1 MIHSDSDRK
10 GSCAERCEG
19 GVYLFTPLFFAPLR
33 KTKGCFSLT
42 KSRLKSLAVLALLL
56 AAWYLASRSGR
67 WSSYVLPGPEK
78 VAATAWKMIRSGVM
92 ARHVLASLRRVAL
105 GFGISF
111 CLGFTLSVTACLLPA
126 AAPFYGH
133 LTEGLR
139 HVPPMSLIPLLILWF
154 GIGEVPKI
162 IIIVLTAFYPIYLN
176 TLSGFSQCD
185 ARLSEVG
192 ASLGFSRG
200 RVFFRILLPGAL
212 PSMLAG
218 MRIALGYSWRAIIG
232 AEMIAAASGLGYM
245 ILDAQAMSRSDKV
258 IAGILVIGLV
268 GYLTDWLFGLLIR
281 ALIRGGHV

>member
-111 CLGFTLSVTACLLPA
+111 
-126 AAPFYGH
+126 
-133 LTEGLR
+133 
-139 HVPPMSLIPLLILWF
+139 
-154 GIGEVPKI
+154 
-162 IIIVLTAFYPIYLN
+162 
-176 TLSGFSQCD
+176 
-185 ARLSEVG
+185 
-192 ASLGFSRG
+192 
-200 RVFFRILLPGAL
+200 
-212 PSMLAG
+212 
-218 MRIALGYSWRAIIG
+218 
-232 AEMIAAASGLGYM
+232 
-245 ILDAQAMSRSDKV
+245 
-258 IAGILVIGLV
+258 
-268 GYLTDWLFGLLIR
+268 
-281 ALIRGGHV
+281 